1 MIQLLNEQTDFIQNY
16 RLQGKSANT
25 LKNYQQDLNCFN
37 KFAIEKF
44 KDLSI
49 LELKIDHV
57 QEYDAYLTNKQTKD
71 NSRRRRIQT
80 LRLFADHLIKKGKLF
95 DNPVRK
101 LAVSPKILNPIE
113 PTPFGQIHQ
122 LTQELFEKFKHAN
135 GIEKLLILRNLNI
148 IALIY
153 EAGLKV
159 SELEQLKFKHFLFS
173 QEEMRILVEHPKR
186 DPISVKVP
194 MSLKKY
200 YDEYLKLMNEKDLEL
215 DENQYFLFN
224 ANHYSLVGQG
234 LSARGIELL
243 FKELTKKLTKPM
255 TPKSLRQ
262 SGIIQWIVRGETDQ
276 TIRDWM
282 GVMPNYSLQMYR
294 DYTKNNP
301 LESEQFISPN
311 WETLWIKN
319 L

>member
-37 KFAIEKF
+37 KFALEKF
-44 KDLSI
+44 KGLS
-49 LELKIDHV
+49 LVELKIDHV
-57 QEYDAYLTNKQTKD
+57 QEYDNYLTNKQTKD

-80 LRLFADHLIKKGKLF
+80 LRLFADHLMKKGKLT

-101 LAVSPKILNPIE
+101 LAVSPKKLSPIE
-113 PTPFGQIHQ
+113 PSSFADIHHLLHDLFDKFQ
-122 LTQELFEKFKHAN
+122 LAN
-135 GIEKLLILRNLNI
+135 GIEKLLVLRNLNI
-148 IALIY
+148 ISLIY

-159 SELEQLKFKHFLFS
+159 SELEQLKFKHFLFA
-173 QEEMRILVEHPKR
+173 ENEMRILVEHPKR

-194 MSLKKY
+194 VNLKKY
-200 YDEYLKLMNEKDLEL
+200 FDEYVKLMREKDLEIN
-215 DENQYFLFN
+215 ENQYFLFN

-243 FKELTKKLTKPM
+243 FKELTKKLVKPM

-262 SGIIQWIVRGETDQ
+262 SCIIHWIMRGETDQ

-294 DYTKNNP
+294 DYSKNNP
-301 LESEQFISPN
+301 LLSEQFISPN